1 MVSGKFLKHNN
12 MKQTAVEWLIS
23 EIKSQLIAR
32 VTELDLY
39 SLQQQAKEMEK
50 QQSQKYAEFAIH
62 CDRNNLPILTFEDFI
77 KL

>member
-1 MVSGKFLKHNN
+1 

-50 QQSQKYAEFAIH
+50 EQIMDAHGIK
-62 CDRNNLPILTFEDFI
+62 TFRTI
-77 KL
+77 KMGLDVYEQINGEQYYNETYK

>member
-1 MVSGKFLKHNN
+1 

-50 QQSQKYAEFAIH
+50 EQMLEFGSKITDRWGLTRVEPQYIEDEYNKYY
-62 CDRNNLPILTFEDFI
+62 
-77 KL
+77 KSK